1 MTDLH
6 PHLRL
11 AVAMNEIDDA
21 LPGGGL
27 RVIPDAGAA
36 RSAMRASGAVTQLIS
51 VITSAAPP
59 RPRAV

>member
-11 AVAMNEIDDA
+11 AVGMHEIDDA
-21 LPGGGL
+21 LPGGG
-27 RVIPDAGAA
+27 PA
-36 RSAMRASGAVTQLIS
+36 RRSRCRRSPGAMRASELTVQVIS